1 MPRFPRRHTRG
12 RREESTPKPLTL
24 PEPVAYDASALAK
37 RGTCEVVTMDAIITA
52 NVIAASTGV
61 LPLLQAAP
69 WRGSISAVFQR
80 SILCTVPD
88 KRLLHLHS
96 GPQLVS
102 PFSLRIQGDFAT
114 VRHEGRLVQ
123 GLPVRMIGSAIE
135 IAEHIHLRLDEITTY
150 RSPRHMLAQIEPEA
164 VRMAWQVLR
173 TQGCPGGFERL
184 PGMHAPVTMIQQ
196 ALADGDDAQMI
207 EAARGLIGLGP
218 GLTPSGDDFLV
229 GCLRGLWLIRRNE
242 RAMRRRLDRWRTAL
256 LPDLNECTT
265 RVGAEF
271 IRHALHG
278 AFAEVL
284 DQAALSLLI
293 PSHRQMVQSAVG
305 RLLTQGETSGTDT
318 ALGLLRCLETLLSIP
333 DREPRHEWQDAPAT
347 FSSMSAA
354 TPS

>member
-1 MPRFPRRHTRG
+1 
-12 RREESTPKPLTL
+12 
-24 PEPVAYDASALAK
+24 
-37 RGTCEVVTMDAIITA
+37 MDAIITA
-52 NVIAASTGV
+52 NVIAASAGV

-69 WRGSISAVFQR
+69 WDGSIAAVFQR
-80 SILCTVPD
+80 SILCTAPD

-96 GPQLVS
+96 GPRLVS

-114 VRHEGRLVQ
+114 VRQEGRLVQ
-123 GLPVRMIGSAIE
+123 GMPVRKSDSAIE
-135 IAEHIHLRLDEITTY
+135 IAEHVHLRLDAITSY
-150 RSPRHMLAQIEPEA
+150 QSPSHMLAGIAPEA

-173 TQGCPGGFERL
+173 THGRPGGFERL
-184 PGMHAPVTMIQQ
+184 PGIHALVTMIQQ
-196 ALADGDDAQMI
+196 ALADSDDAQMI
-207 EAARGLIGLGP
+207 EAARGFIGLGP

-242 RAMRRRLDRWRTAL
+242 RATRQRRKRWRTAL
-256 LPDLNECTT
+256 LPDLDECTT

-271 IRHALHG
+271 IRYAIHG

-293 PSHRQMVQSAVG
+293 PSHPQMVPSAVG

-318 ALGLLRCLETLLSIP
+318 ALGLLRCLETLSSIP

>member
-1 MPRFPRRHTRG
+1 
-12 RREESTPKPLTL
+12 
-24 PEPVAYDASALAK
+24 
-37 RGTCEVVTMDAIITA
+37 MDAIITA
-52 NVIAASTGV
+52 KVIAASTDI
-61 LPLLQAAP
+61 LPLLQGAP
-69 WRGSISAVFQR
+69 WAGPITAVFQR
-80 SILCTVPD
+80 SILCTAPD

-114 VRHEGRLVQ
+114 VRRKGRLVQ
-123 GLPVRMIGSAIE
+123 GMPVRMIGSAIE
-135 IAEHIHLRLDEITTY
+135 IAEHVHLRLDEITAY
-150 RSPRHMLAQIEPEA
+150 QSPRHMQADIDPEA
-164 VRMAWQVLR
+164 VKRAWQVLR
-173 TQGCPGGFERL
+173 THGRPGGFERL
-184 PGMHAPVTMIQQ
+184 PGMHAPVTEIQQ
-196 ALADGDDAQMI
+196 AIAGGDEAQML

-242 RAMRRRLDRWRTAL
+242 RARRQRLDRWPTAL
-256 LPDLNECTT
+256 LPDLDECTT

-271 IRHALHG
+271 IRYALQG

-293 PSHRQMVQSAVG
+293 PSHPQTVQSAVG

-318 ALGLLRCLETLLSIP
+318 ALGLLRCLETLLAIP

-347 FSSMSAA
+347 FASMSAA